1 MVPPKKS
8 KEDRPQAGSSSAM
21 GASSGQGQSSSEE
34 DNVPLAALRK
44 DAKGKIKKSSKGNES
59 GVVSE
64 ATKVPKGKHSGVVS
78 EATKV
83 PKGKGK
89 QSGVISDAGN
99 SSSSKADAK
108 KVPKGKASSKP
119 GTSGTVQL
127 ESSQSGTSSM
137 DVANTDDEASGNA
150 TDVDEADLILTPAEA
165 SQGWSI
171 TKRRRVMKV
180 RLYSYNLSSYKGVQ
194 MSKIVVLFEVN
205 FNVCRYRP

>member
-64 ATKVPKGKHSGVVS
+64 ATKVPKGK
-78 EATKV
+78 
-83 PKGKGK
+83 GK
-89 QSGVISDAGN
+89 QSGVISEAGN

-150 TDVDEADLILTPAEA
+150 TDVDDADLILTPAEA